1 MQNVYEAI
9 CYKGK
14 NILGHRELEGVTKS
28 CPGNR
33 FSMVELRKILS

>member
-1 MQNVYEAI
+1 
-9 CYKGK
+9 
-14 NILGHRELEGVTKS
+14 ELEGVTKS

>member
-1 MQNVYEAI
+1 
-9 CYKGK
+9 
-14 NILGHRELEGVTKS
+14 EGVTKS

>member
-1 MQNVYEAI
+1 MFMKQVAI
-9 CYKGK
+9 KK
-14 NILGHRELEGVTKS
+14 EKILGHRELEGVTKS